1 MNNIDELVEQI
12 FSSITGAIRRAIN
25 PIEDRITDLINKL
38 SELEQIHKAD
48 IAGLRTELLSEFAGI
63 ELGNAKF
70 QEERAIEVVKD
81 IKLLIQT
88 TVDAYINELPAPK
101 AGKDFDLDAVLPVI
115 EEKVAAAVATIP
127 VPENGRD
134 GRDGEAGKDFDL
146 DAVLPVIEEKVA
158 AAVATIPVPENGR
171 DGRDG
176 EAGKDAIEIDIL
188 EQVDVA
194 RRYQRGT
201 YAKYKGGVIRSFR
214 ITDPIDDGGIE
225 KAGWTVIWVGIDDV
239 LFDQND
245 NCRSFGIGAQLSNGN
260 VSMRTFALPVVI
272 YRGVFKEGMTYA
284 KGDSVTWGG
293 STWIADRE
301 TKDKPDLVD
310 TGWILTA
317 KKGQP
322 GKQGE
327 PGKDGKDGLK
337 GKDGRDAGR
346 Y

>member
-101 AGKDFDLDAVLPVI
+101 
-115 EEKVAAAVATIP
+115 
-127 VPENGRD
+127 
-134 GRDGEAGKDFDL
+134 AGKDFDL